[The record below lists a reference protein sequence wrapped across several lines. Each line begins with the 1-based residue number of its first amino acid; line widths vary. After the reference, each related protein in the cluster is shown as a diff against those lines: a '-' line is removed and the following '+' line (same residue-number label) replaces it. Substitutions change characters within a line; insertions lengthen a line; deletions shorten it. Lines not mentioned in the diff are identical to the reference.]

1 MVVKSLEKKKTRTPE
16 PYDHAKLARRR
27 GILRFLLKY
36 LGIPLLAKLDR
47 VDGLENLPKEGPAL
61 LMMNH
66 NALIDSIVVVHS
78 VPRDIV
84 PLAKIEVYDYPVV
97 GIFPRIWEVIPVRR
111 EEVDKQTIKRTFEVL
126 NAGELV
132 LIAPDIDTDTFRQDL
147 DQLKSVVRRIT
158 IYVSENDKALKV
170 SNEVHGNPRLGQ
182 AGEHLTIFEQVE
194 SIDISA
200 IGTRRFSGHIY
211 HLFNPEVIDDLTE
224 LLTTGKS
231 AAQRSRLKATQNEG
245 LRYWL
250 LQPADE

>member
-1 MVVKSLEKKKTRTPE
+1 MVVNSLEKKKTRTPE

-27 GILRFLLKY
+27 GVLRFLLKY

-132 LIAPDIDTDTFRQDL
+132 LIAPEGTRGSQLQRGKEGVAYLASRSGVPIVPIMIESSQAFPAMRYTAPWRGPGISVTFGTPFRYRSEYRRAGR
-147 DQLKSVVRRIT
+147 DQLRKMTDEAMFVLASGLP
-158 IYVSENDKALKV
+158 SEKRGVYAD
-170 SNEVHGNPRLGQ
+170 
-182 AGEHLTIFEQVE
+182 E
-194 SIDISA
+194 S
-200 IGTRRFSGHIY
+200 
-211 HLFNPEVIDDLTE
+211 
-224 LLTTGKS
+224 
-231 AAQRSRLKATQNEG
+231 QATQDTIE
-245 LRYWL
+245 WL
-250 LQPADE
+250 